1 MIRLHHC
8 AETRSMRTLWQLNE
22 IGCEFEIQR
31 YEFGKA
37 LRSDEFKAINP
48 VSRVPALEIDGEVL
62 IETGAIAEIL
72 CEKFPEAGL
81 GRPIGDPERN
91 MFLQLIHFAET
102 ISQHCAILTQQHVML
117 YEDHMRSPILTQ
129 LEPKR
134 LAKTIGFIEERMAGD
149 FLLSDFSAADI
160 CVGQAIYM
168 AQRFV
173 RLDPFPRV
181 AAWMVRM
188 TERPAFRASLPLDGE
203 PRLYNQSFFEPIPSE
218 GA

>member
-22 IGCEFEIQR
+22 IGCEFEIQH

-102 ISQHCAILTQQHVML
+102 ISQHCEIC
-117 YEDHMRSPILTQ
+117 RI
-129 LEPKR
+129 KR
-134 LAKTIGFIEERMAGD
+134 LSRPGYVLLELIELE
-149 FLLSDFSAADI
+149 
-160 CVGQAIYM
+160 
-168 AQRFV
+168 
-173 RLDPFPRV
+173 
-181 AAWMVRM
+181 
-188 TERPAFRASLPLDGE
+188 
-203 PRLYNQSFFEPIPSE
+203 NQSGWKMFH
-218 GA
+218 